1 MIRKFGMC
9 KGRHEMPV
17 NKYIFGYTIRHPS
30 NVKRLDALV
39 EKKFQQLN
47 IMPYDEILLYTTGLK
62 VALISIINYCK
73 KNNRRKT
80 FTNHGIYCGSK
91 FAVHAITESIREEVA
106 DKNVRIIVIAP
117 GVVETNLL
125 SHTTDENIKSDY
137 IEWKKSI

>member
-73 KNNRRKT
+73 KNNIKLT
-80 FTNHGIYCGSK
+80 LMHY
-91 FAVHAITESIREEVA
+91 
-106 DKNVRIIVIAP
+106 DKYAHRYYKQ
-117 GVVETNLL
+117 VVQ
-125 SHTTDENIKSDY
+125 
-137 IEWKKSI
+137 